1 MNFLWKLAAPVAVV
15 LAVNASSPALA
26 QEAINSEPW
35 AFSVNEGLNRPVCNL
50 QVRGFTTNGDLGP
63 LLELQ
68 WNDGAGVITV
78 TFDNIDGDVMTIYNA
93 AGSAFMRLVLASIDG
108 VEADQ
113 AQFVPDFPIVE
124 VFTAAKQIAFAEQDR
139 PTAPYAFINIPQP
152 FNALE
157 DWARCIKTF

>member
-1 MNFLWKLAAPVAVV
+1 MWKYAATAALV
-15 LAVNASSPALA
+15 LAVNSCSAALA

-35 AFSVNEGLNRPVCNL
+35 AFSLNEGLNPPVCNL
-50 QVRGFTTNGDLGP
+50 QVRGFTINGDQGP
-63 LLELQ
+63 LLVLQ
-68 WNDGAGVITV
+68 WNDGTGVMTV
-78 TFDNIDGDVMTIYNA
+78 TFDNINGDVMTVYNA
-93 AGSAFMRLVLASIDG
+93 AGSAFMRLVLSSIDG
-108 VEADQ
+108 IDPDQ

-124 VFTAAKQIAFAEQDR
+124 VFIAAEQIAFAEQDR